1 MNVVERN
8 NPVKRIPC
16 SEIAPHIHDEIVGD
30 GACFF
35 RTLSKA
41 VTGTEANHYV
51 VCVSLIKFMLHPA
64 NVLAF
69 GRLLRQSVAYDI
81 DAQKAVTSH
90 INRSRLYSET
100 AWSTEYE
107 VFAAATMF

>member
-1 MNVVERN
+1 MKKTKGAQKEVHEILPPPSTNKTWVQEAVAIISMFSGMNVVEHK

-41 VTGTEANHYV
+41 VTGTEANHYANLLLV
-51 VCVSLIKFMLHPA
+51 DFFARVLHM
-64 NVLAF
+64 
-69 GRLLRQSVAYDI
+69 I
-81 DAQKAVTSH
+81 
-90 INRSRLYSET
+90 
-100 AWSTEYE
+100 
-107 VFAAATMF
+107 